1 MTEFDPRLLRRY
13 PDLESPEL
21 QAYDTA
27 DTLIL
32 DQAAPLRS
40 RDVVVIGDDYGALTL
55 GALADGATAVRVH
68 QDSMLGELALHSNAA
83 GRGGFVSLPLG
94 AELVAGATVV
104 LLRLPRSLEA
114 LEEIAAL
121 IAAVADPTVVVVAG
135 GRIKHMSLG
144 MNEVLLR
151 HFATLDV
158 SLARQKSR
166 VLIARSPLPSQTL
179 VSGQQPMA
187 GQLPEPRREFS
198 HELSLWVCATGAVFA
213 GSRLDIGTRFLLSVL
228 ETAAPAARTAI
239 DLGCGSGIL
248 AAALARDR
256 PELTVIA
263 SDLSAAAV
271 ASARATA
278 EANGLAD
285 RISVVRDVGLSSQP
299 AESADLVVLNPP
311 FHVGST
317 VHSGLADGLFAEAAR
332 VLRPGGE
339 LWTVYN
345 SHLGY
350 RPALRRLVG
359 ETVEVARN
367 AKFTVAMSRR
377 PQPSPDMASGSR

>member
-1 MTEFDPRLLRRY
+1 MTELDPGRLRRY

-21 QAYDTA
+21 QASDTA

-32 DQAAPLRS
+32 DQAAPLHD
-40 RDVVVIGDDYGALTL
+40 RDVVVIGDDYGALTI
-55 GALADGATAVRVH
+55 GALADGAASVRVH

-83 GRGGFVSLPLG
+83 GRGGLVSLPLG
-94 AELVAGATVV
+94 EELVGGATTV
-104 LLRLPRSLEA
+104 LMRLPRSLDA

-121 IAAVADPTVVVVAG
+121 IAAVADPAVVVVAG

-144 MNEVLLR
+144 MNEVLRR
-151 HFATLDV
+151 HFGTLDV

-166 VLIARSPLPSQTL
+166 VLIARSPLPSQ
-179 VSGQQPMA
+179 VPQ
-187 GQLPEPRREFS
+187 PRREFNE
-198 HELSLWVCATGAVFA
+198 ELALWVCATGAVFA

-228 ETAAPAARTAI
+228 DQAAPDARTAI

-278 EANGLAD
+278 EANGLAA
-285 RISVVRDVGLSSQP
+285 RMSVVRDVGLSSQP
-299 AESADLVVLNPP
+299 PSSADLVVLNPP

-317 VHSGLADGLFAEAAR
+317 VHPGLADRLFEEAAR

-350 RPALRRLVG
+350 RPVLRRLVG
-359 ETVEVARN
+359 ETREVARN

-377 PQPSPDMASGSR
+377 SE

>member
-1 MTEFDPRLLRRY
+1 LTEFDPGPLRRY

-21 QAYDTA
+21 RASDTA

-83 GRGGFVSLPLG
+83 GRGGFVSLPLD
-94 AELVAGATVV
+94 AELVAGATIV

-121 IAAVADPTVVVVAG
+121 IAAVADPAVVVVAG

-151 HFATLDV
+151 HFGTLDV

-166 VLIARSPLPSQTL
+166 VLIARSPLPGQTL
-179 VSGQQPMA
+179 VSGQPPMA
-187 GQLPEPRREFS
+187 GTPPEPRREFNQ
-198 HELSLWVCATGAVFA
+198 ELSLWVCATGAVFA

-228 ETAAPAARTAI
+228 DRAAPDARTAI

-271 ASARATA
+271 ASTRATA
-278 EANGLAD
+278 EANGLAA
-285 RISVVRDVGLSSQP
+285 RISVVRDVGLTSQP
-299 AESADLVVLNPP
+299 SASADLVVLNPP

-317 VHSGLADGLFAEAAR
+317 VHSGLADQLFAEAAR

-350 RPALRRLVG
+350 RPVLRRLVG

-377 PQPSPDMASGSR
+377 P